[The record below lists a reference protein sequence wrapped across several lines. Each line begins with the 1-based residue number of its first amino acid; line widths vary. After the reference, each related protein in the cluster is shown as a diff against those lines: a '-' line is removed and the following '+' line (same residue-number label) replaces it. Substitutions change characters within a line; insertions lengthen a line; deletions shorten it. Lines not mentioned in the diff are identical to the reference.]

1 MPLPDP
7 WKHDSL
13 TWRIPLADSVSG
25 VLDGP
30 GFDPPGPW
38 VRALA
43 AVARDFRC
51 LRFGRDVNVD
61 RLEWDFAIN
70 GEYYV
75 SIGWQGARGI
85 SGFSC
90 GHGLTMD
97 ATFGEAA
104 VWVAD
109 TVQGELA
116 GYDFVQWPS
125 RGRHLLVPR
134 LHAAEPVWVD
144 PHGDVVIGPIGQLC
158 RHIDRWTDE
167 DRASEGADVPS
178 VSAGRSD

>member
-7 WKHDSL
+7 WNHDSL
-13 TWRIPLADSVSG
+13 TWRIPLADNASG
-25 VLDGP
+25 AGEGP
-30 GFDPPGPW
+30 GFDPPEPW
-38 VRALA
+38 TQALA
-43 AVARDFRC
+43 AVARDLRC
-51 LRFGRDVNVD
+51 LTFGRDVKVG
-61 RLEWDFAIN
+61 RLEWNFAIN

-75 SIGWQGARGI
+75 SIGWQGAGGI

-125 RGRHLLVPR
+125 WGRHLLVPR
-134 LHAAEPVWVD
+134 LLAGEPVWVD
-144 PHGDVVIGPIGQLC
+144 PHGEMVIGPIGQLC
-158 RHIDRWTDE
+158 RHIDRWAAE
-167 DRASEGADVPS
+167 DRASDSEDDSA